1 MQEKLVIVPKKTTG
15 GHKAGMIAF
24 FVLTCLCLVL
34 SMFVSPVMFLVPTI
48 IFGVIWYLFAFRSEV
63 RFAKIRNK
71 AKRKKI
77 AYLSMDDVLTIAPK
91 GDRSIYKYENDRS
104 VTVKNIASGN
114 AGAKLYEA
122 VCKGENGITRY
133 EFEPDEDMLNAIM
146 VKYPRSVIK

>member
-63 RFAKIRNK
+63 EYEYTYYDGDLRFAKIRNK

-104 VTVKNIASGN
+104 VTVKTLRPAMQMQNFMRQSAR
-114 AGAKLYEA
+114 AKT
-122 VCKGENGITRY
+122 VSQ
-133 EFEPDEDMLNAIM
+133 DMSLSRM
-146 VKYPRSVIK
+146 RTC